1 MPTQFDI
8 LGVIDHNAKARGAE
22 LSHFRL
28 PLKKPLFGLW
38 EHVATVDVR
47 GSIMVTQN
55 ARTDPGKYPS
65 LSKVVFLTPSRKS
78 IEKTQE
84 TVANNSHLV
93 HYVRTER
100 LSVRT

>member
-1 MPTQFDI
+1 
-8 LGVIDHNAKARGAE
+8 
-22 LSHFRL
+22 
-28 PLKKPLFGLW
+28 
-38 EHVATVDVR
+38 
-47 GSIMVTQN
+47 MVTQN

-84 TVANNSHLV
+84 TVANNSHLI

-100 LSVRT
+100 LSVRTQILILTTHHRSSWGSLSDKNADNNTHENEEPESDVMGAT